1 MTTNIRQLC
10 EELESATRRR
20 LLSINVDI
28 RYIRKVKH
36 DKAELIKLKKYR
48 KETDQLLSGVRNIM
62 KCAEI
67 DREKYFLLRRK
78 YLESTK
84 S

>member
-1 MTTNIRQLC
+1 MTIKQLC

-28 RYIRKVKH
+28 RYIRKFKH
-36 DKAELIKLKKYR
+36 SKVEITKLKNYR
-48 KETDQLLSGVRNIM
+48 KETDQLLSGVRNLLR
-62 KCAEI
+62 CAEI

>member
-1 MTTNIRQLC
+1 MTTNIKQLC

-28 RYIRKVKH
+28 RYTRKVKY

-48 KETDQLLSGVRNIM
+48 KVTDQLLSGVRDLM
-62 KCAEI
+62 KCSEI
-67 DREKYFLLRRK
+67 DREKYLLLRRK

>member
-1 MTTNIRQLC
+1 MSSNIRQLC
-10 EELESATRRR
+10 EELESATSRR

-28 RYIRKVKH
+28 RYIRKVKYN
-36 DKAELIKLKKYR
+36 KAELTKLKEYR
-48 KETDQLLSGVRNIM
+48 KVTDQLLSGVRNLM
-62 KCAEI
+62 KCSEI

>member
-1 MTTNIRQLC
+1 MSLKQLC

-28 RYIRKVKH
+28 RYIRKVKY
-36 DKAELIKLKKYR
+36 DKAELTKLKNYR
-48 KETDQLLSGVRNIM
+48 KDTDQLLSAVRNLL
-62 KCAEI
+62 KCVEI
-67 DREKYFLLRRK
+67 DREKYFLLRKK